1 MLFDLFLKNDDEMI
15 IECNRAVRASYEV
28 PFEVEDQSNE
38 VVFSTLTELR
48 QYRALRF
55 VPLNGLVSRGY

>member
-48 QYRALRF
+48 QYRALR
-55 VPLNGLVSRGY
+55 LLSARWMYH